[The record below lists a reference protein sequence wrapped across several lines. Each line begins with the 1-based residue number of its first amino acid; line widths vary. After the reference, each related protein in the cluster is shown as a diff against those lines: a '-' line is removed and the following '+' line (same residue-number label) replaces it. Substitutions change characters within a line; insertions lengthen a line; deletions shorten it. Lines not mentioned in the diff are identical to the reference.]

1 MVSEWTPT
9 TPLPCDSLT
18 KSINKDPRP
27 KSPIPTDSTGSV
39 PMSSNSVVPPIKF
52 PSRSSGS
59 SVQ

>member
-27 KSPIPTDSTGSV
+27 KE
-39 PMSSNSVVPPIKF
+39 SNSYRFYWLCSYVQQL
-52 PSRSSGS
+52 SSPAYQIP
-59 SVQ
+59 V